1 MRASII
7 QFPMCA
13 MAIFLLLGIA
23 SLAIFIHSFTC
34 HRLDLLCESLRRI
47 VSYYCAGSKEK
58 GKKEEEEKENPLDLP
73 ILSAAGGVHESPC
86 SFKKKKKKS
95 FYSTP
100 SGGRFESITLA
111 FLRTSYSIY
120 YGSLDGVL
128 RLSSLLVSSSL
139 AS

>member
-13 MAIFLLLGIA
+13 MAILLLLGIA
-23 SLAIFIHSFTC
+23 LLAIFIHSFTC

-47 VSYYCAGSKEK
+47 VSYYFAGSKEK

-73 ILSAAGGVHESPC
+73 ILSAVGGVHRSTC
-86 SFKKKKKKS
+86 SFKKKKS

>member
-13 MAIFLLLGIA
+13 MAIFRLLGSA
-23 SLAIFIHSFTC
+23 SLAIFIHSFTG

-73 ILSAAGGVHESPC
+73 ILSAVGGVHRSTC
-86 SFKKKKKKS
+86 SFKKKKRV
-95 FYSTP
+95 ST
-100 SGGRFESITLA
+100 L
-111 FLRTSYSIY
+111 
-120 YGSLDGVL
+120 L
-128 RLSSLLVSSSL
+128 RLAVDSSPLHSPSFVRPTLFIMDH
-139 AS
+139 